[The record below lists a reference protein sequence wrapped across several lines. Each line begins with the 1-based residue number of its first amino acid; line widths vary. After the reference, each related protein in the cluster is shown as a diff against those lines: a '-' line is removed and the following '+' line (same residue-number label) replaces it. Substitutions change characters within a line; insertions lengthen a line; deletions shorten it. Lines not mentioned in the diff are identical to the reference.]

1 MDTEESLGTCPECM
15 MTVPR
20 SRLLVQYESSA
31 GATLLAKCPNCSSI
45 VYPE

>member
-1 MDTEESLGTCPECM
+1 MDTEESLGTCPDCR

-31 GATLLAKCPNCSSI
+31 GVALIAKYSNFRSI